1 MGTNGRNSS
10 MNTITITLEQLR
22 GMIGQRVIYQGCQCQ
37 VIEVLEQE
45 TELVLQLEDDDT
57 IQTDQHGDARRRVP
71 ATITIPV
78 LTADRREINPRFLSL
93 DLL

>member
-1 MGTNGRNSS
+1 

-22 GMIGQRVIYQGCQCQ
+22 GMIGLRVVYQGRHCQ

-45 TELVLQLEDDDT
+45 TELVLQIEEDET
-57 IQTDQHGDARRRVP
+57 IQADQYGDARRHVP
-71 ATITIPV
+71 TTITIPV
-78 LTADRREINPRFLSL
+78 LTADRREIHPRFLSL